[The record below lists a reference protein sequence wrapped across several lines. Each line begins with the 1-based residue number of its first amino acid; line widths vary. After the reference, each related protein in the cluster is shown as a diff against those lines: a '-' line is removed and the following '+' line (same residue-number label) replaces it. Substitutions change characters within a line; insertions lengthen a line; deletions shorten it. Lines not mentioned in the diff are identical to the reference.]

1 MVSDFTRRLTRFITA
16 RHRLDTPNAEQA
28 ALCVE
33 DTVAVIYGGWHAP
46 VVRRLA
52 ALDGDE
58 AATPVGSVGKRGVE
72 RVAFLNAVAVM
83 RWISTMS
90 TPSASPTP
98 V

>member
-46 VVRRLA
+46 VVHA
-52 ALDGDE
+52 AGG
-58 AATPVGSVGKRGVE
+58 T
-72 RVAFLNAVAVM
+72 
-83 RWISTMS
+83 
-90 TPSASPTP
+90 
-98 V
+98 